1 MDSQTWRQIGRGAL
15 AGAVAGA
22 ALAAAGFRVN
32 LSGTLEPLSVRS
44 AGASSSFPEP
54 PRDAPEPP
62 RGHHEENRAMASQAL
77 AGAALGALFG
87 FLRTRAG
94 RPQDSAEAGLYETLL
109 STIGLGAWL
118 APLGLLGAESGGV
131 ADDQPDDWSYRQESL
146 LDDAH
151 RPYEDQPPYDP
162 DRPYDAF

>member
-15 AGAVAGA
+15 AGAIAGA
-22 ALAAAGFRVN
+22 ALAAAGFRVS
-32 LSGTLEPLSVRS
+32 LRGTLEPLAVRS
-44 AGASSSFPEP
+44 ARGSSLLPEP
-54 PRDAPEPP
+54 PLDAPELPP
-62 RGHHEENRAMASQAL
+62 SHHEEDRAMATQAL

-87 FLRTRAG
+87 FLRTRTGLPENA
-94 RPQDSAEAGLYETLL
+94 AEGGLYETLL

-118 APLGLLGAESGGV
+118 APLGLLGAEPGWV
-131 ADDQPDDWSYRQESL
+131 ADNQPGDWSYRQESL
-146 LDDAH
+146 LDDAQ